1 MKRTIKLNEDKFHNF
16 IKTIVGSLIKEEY
29 GKYPNGQLDLFFK
42 QDEVD
47 TYRKQLNRKWKSV
60 IRKCEEACLWAHKD
74 IEETPNQIIITSY
87 PFSKTSAS
95 KKEFIE
101 SIMRYAPKK
110 DMVSFKA
117 ENYTLHGVPRTQIVK
132 IIIDKA

>member
-16 IKTIVGSLIKEEY
+16 IKTIVGSLIKEGY

-60 IRKCEEACLWAHKD
+60 IRKCQL
-74 IEETPNQIIITSY
+74 PLS
-87 PFSKTSAS
+87 
-95 KKEFIE
+95 
-101 SIMRYAPKK
+101 
-110 DMVSFKA
+110 
-117 ENYTLHGVPRTQIVK
+117 
-132 IIIDKA
+132 